1 MIKSHLLC
9 QLSYG
14 EKNSVQKYK
23 KSKSKELR
31 AEIKDVPDGWER
43 LILMVEIVG
52 IGADMLYL

>member
-1 MIKSHLLC
+1 
-9 QLSYG
+9 
-14 EKNSVQKYK
+14 VQKYK

-43 LILMVEIVG
+43 QILMVEIVG